1 MKTYIS
7 YRPTY
12 LNNWQG
18 RYTLSYFLGQQY
30 ADYVSAWVTAIK
42 DLEIPD
48 ERYTKEVVPWIKN
61 LRRFAILEANWIDV
75 WEFLENVKKI
85 WATFDINDLSNIEE
99 ARQWIR
105 DNTDLVEETPWEFIL
120 SKELIWMNR
129 EIIPKQY
136 LIID

>member
-18 RYTLSYFLGQQY
+18 RYTLSYFLEQQY
-30 ADYVSAWVTAIK
+30 ADYLTAWITKIK
-42 DLEIPD
+42 DLLISD

-61 LRRFAILEANWIDV
+61 LRRFAVLEANGIDV
-75 WEFLENVKKI
+75 NEFKNNVIKI

-105 DNTDLVEETPWEFIL
+105 DNTDILEETPWNFIL
-120 SKELIWMNR
+120 NEQSEWMNW
-129 EIIPKQY
+129 EVIPKQI
-136 LIID
+136 LTID